1 MDQIER
7 PVPSPDPGGH
17 RVTAIHAYEHAADA
31 QRLHPHQLNVVDV
44 PEQAVHGVITGRM
57 APIQLEGAKA
67 ETLSHAFKSPTET
80 AFKLGFGFTAGAW
93 SFRTLVTLG
102 VGTLLLLG
110 IVRLLLVF
118 PG

>member
-7 PVPSPDPGGH
+7 PVLVPDPGGH

-31 QRLHPHQLNVVDV
+31 QRLHPHQLNVVVV
-44 PEQAVHGVITGRM
+44 PDQALHGAISRRM
-57 APIQLEGAKA
+57 APIQLEDVKT

-93 SFRTLVTLG
+93 FFRTLVTLG

-110 IVRLLLVF
+110 ILRLLLVF
-118 PG
+118 SS